1 MAEVPG
7 EAQERDRAHHRE
19 QGAGEVHRREQHPG
33 EVHERDEPPDA
44 TEQPRIRKI
53 RDARVLRAVA
63 HPLRLGILDELLKD
77 GPLTATELAE
87 RLGETPANC
96 SWHLRQLAQYGFVE
110 ETGGGRGRQRPW
122 RAVVERKIISF
133 DDGEPEVARAVDAA
147 AEVIDDR
154 AFEAVRVWR
163 ARRRSLP
170 RPWRDASFSTHSIA
184 WLTAEELV
192 QIQAEIDQ
200 LMERHVDRSL
210 DPARRPPGARPV
222 RLMAWGF
229 PVDGADA
236 ADTGSHRTE
245 GDQEGRDDQ

>member
-96 SWHLRQLAQYGFVE
+96 SWHLRQLARYGFIE
-110 ETGGGRGRQRPW
+110 EAG
-122 RAVVERKIISF
+122 
-133 DDGEPEVARAVDAA
+133 
-147 AEVIDDR
+147 
-154 AFEAVRVWR
+154 
-163 ARRRSLP
+163 
-170 RPWRDASFSTHSIA
+170 
-184 WLTAEELV
+184 
-192 QIQAEIDQ
+192 
-200 LMERHVDRSL
+200 
-210 DPARRPPGARPV
+210 
-222 RLMAWGF
+222 
-229 PVDGADA
+229 
-236 ADTGSHRTE
+236 
-245 GDQEGRDDQ
+245 

>member
-1 MAEVPG
+1 MAT
-7 EAQERDRAHHRE
+7 R
-19 QGAGEVHRREQHPG
+19 RREPAATG
-33 EVHERDEPPDA
+33 DGRDDA
-44 TEQPRIRKI
+44 PRMRRREL
-53 RDARVLRAVA
+53 RDPRALRALA
-63 HPLRLGILDELLKD
+63 HPIRLRLLEELTAA
-77 GPLTATELAE
+77 GVATATELSE
-87 RLGETPANC
+87 RVGESPANC